1 MKKRIAR
8 DREKKKERERERER
22 EREMMNTAVGDNENT
37 IIFNGKRLVIVMTG
51 FCFPWTWIAAS
62 ISLFAVMID
71 SGRRKGIESE
81 RLLHRN
87 DRDLRPSIEVKT

>member
-1 MKKRIAR
+1 
-8 DREKKKERERERER
+8 
-22 EREMMNTAVGDNENT
+22 MMNTAVGDNENT